1 MVDAIIVSF
10 AYAIKRTDDA
20 NSLILLFIMV
30 NKNEVLLIQSLLF
43 CLLQWPLT
51 YAIYHMLSIVDNISS
66 RSVKGLTE
74 SWFWFCCENQKVD
87 FRVQVLLNVIAG
99 DSLCICSWHSTYSC
113 DSLCSIQLLPC
124 LMCGF

>member
-1 MVDAIIVSF
+1 MSF

-66 RSVKGLTE
+66 RSVKGVTE

-87 FRVQVLLNVIAG
+87 FRVQVLLNVIAVPFVSVPG
-99 DSLCICSWHSTYSC
+99 IQRIHVILCVLSSC
-113 DSLCSIQLLPC
+113 FPV
-124 LMCGF
+124 